1 MLDEHKIKTR
11 IEEIRKT
18 VKSLEK
24 DFKNLPEE
32 KLITDEI
39 LYRAAERNLEIA
51 IQCII
56 GIGNHIISQLGLE
69 RPKKENKEIFSILAK
84 EKIIPKD
91 FAQKLMDMVGYRN
104 ILVREY
110 LDVERHNT
118 YLNIQDSLGDF
129 AEFAK
134 FIEEFLQK
142 HTNT

>member
-56 GIGNHIISQLGLE
+56 DIGNHIISQLGLE

-104 ILVREY
+104 ILVHEY

-118 YLNIQDSLGDF
+118 YLNIQDNLGDF

-142 HTNT
+142 HSNT